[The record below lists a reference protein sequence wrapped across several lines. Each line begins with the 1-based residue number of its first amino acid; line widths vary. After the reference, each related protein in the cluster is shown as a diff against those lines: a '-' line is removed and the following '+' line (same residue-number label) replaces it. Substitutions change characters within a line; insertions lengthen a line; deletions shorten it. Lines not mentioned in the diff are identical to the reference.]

1 MTARFPELE
10 QLRLT
15 TTPEVRDR
23 HLEAV
28 SSTLSQRARGS
39 RGRGRLLAVAV
50 AAVLLL
56 PVAALAAEDT
66 VPGDIL
72 YPLKRAI
79 EPVVQVFD
87 SSAPAERRVRE
98 VEVLFER
105 DAPDEVIVERVD
117 VARDTIKD
125 DRHDLRDR
133 IDRVVQELEV
143 RKDRKEAAEKS
154 VEKRPPSD
162 EPEEV
167 PIVPSDGRST
177 TTSSTTSSTTTT
189 VAGNVSDSRQ
199 LKDRRSDG

>member
-1 MTARFPELE
+1 MTVRFPELE
-10 QLRLT
+10 QVRLAT
-15 TTPEVRDR
+15 TSEVRDR

-28 SSTLSQRARGS
+28 SSALSERARGS

-117 VARDTIKD
+117 VARDTIAE

-133 IDRVVQELEV
+133 IDQVVQEMEV
-143 RKDRKEAAEKS
+143 RRDRRGMEKP
-154 VEKRPPSD
+154 VEERPPPD
-162 EPEEV
+162 KPEEV
-167 PIVPSDGRST
+167 PVVPSDGRDG
-177 TTSSTTSSTTTT
+177 SSTSTSSSTTT
-189 VAGNVSDSRQ
+189 VADSVSDSRPA
-199 LKDRRSDG
+199 KDRRSDG